1 MTDRQIKEIV
11 RTELDKIHAD
21 EDVRAQILKGLKGDT
36 MEYNKRESG
45 IDVIQNA
52 ENKEKTIVTS
62 KERETKARI
71 NTKGRFAAAA
81 AAAALC
87 ISGGAYFLSRV
98 NVDTDD
104 KAASDIDISY
114 SSDSA
119 ENTAVPDVDFA
130 GYYDP
135 QGYTVFEKFGE
146 MSSVLRLPDGKFL
159 IRQGGNH
166 FMDNGQEIFDYI
178 IFNGEKGCIEKVIS
192 SPRCNVK
199 ICSEGI
205 ELRDEIAAAID
216 VKNADLDFYD
226 FDLNP
231 VNTFSFDVSQYD
243 TGDTEQMIQ
252 NIAAAQDGSAMYVY
266 THVFENGDFAGSRI
280 YKAAPGGGG
289 ELVYESVK
297 DKNKPSI
304 FQIKDI
310 FPSADGEDIYFT
322 GYKMTYEGSDMY
334 PGQSL
339 VAVCDPTG
347 FNSGV
352 QWVDL
357 NDFVDQNFVY
367 ERNGKL
373 YYYTISDEENNGQA
387 PEFGVAQR
395 LEDGSCSATLSEFP
409 FAENYEE
416 FSGCPDGIYFSDS
429 GKYAVA
435 SKSVLN
441 GDETYDSYLCVY
453 ETSDMS
459 KVIFE
464 KKIEGALPVF
474 LGGMDTLFDEN
485 TGDLCVPV
493 GNLGEDH
500 ERTGYLTE
508 NVFGGEYANFGM
520 KSAEPEDSSVPD
532 TNGETE
538 YSSEDFEPEYNF
550 DIITRNPHP
559 DVDNERRWI
568 TDEKI
573 RREILDWYNSFLE
586 LDLDP
591 VESSDTN
598 EYTGGSPSTALYFI
612 ADNGEKV
619 VMYTQSSYTG
629 ANIEI
634 NGEDYDVP
642 DNSVL
647 KYVDKDWLGDFL
659 ISCKSGTEEIHRYV
673 IGNVNKEIYLD
684 WYDRF
689 IARDL
694 QPVDVSG
701 LSAANGGVYPELTF
715 TARNG
720 DDVKIGASRYT
731 DVANVEVNGE
741 NYMLPAEMLDVLDF
755 VHVIRG
761 TEPSDDF
768 TEVKTAYGYQN
779 IIFRHMKD
787 FNISYTA
794 VIDSEDILEISLVND
809 DLKDELTEFLE
820 TNGADMEKIR
830 FVENSTVVPTSSDI
844 QNAEVTISG

>member
-1 MTDRQIKEIV
+1 MTDKQIKEIV
-11 RTELDKIHAD
+11 RAELDKIHAD

-36 MEYNKRESG
+36 MENNKRKSG

-52 ENKEKTIVTS
+52 ENKEKTSVTS
-62 KERETKARI
+62 KERETRARI
-71 NTKGRFAAAA
+71 KTKGRFVAAA

-87 ISGGAYFLSRV
+87 ISGGAYFLSSV

-114 SSDSA
+114 SSDSS
-119 ENTAVPDVDFA
+119 ESTAVSSVDFS

-135 QGYTVFEKFGE
+135 QGYTVFEKFGKL
-146 MSSVLRLPDGKFL
+146 SSVLRLPNGKFL
-159 IRQGGNH
+159 IQQGGNH
-166 FMDNGQEIFDYI
+166 PIENGKEIFDYI

-192 SPRCNVK
+192 SGRCNVK

-205 ELRDEIAAAID
+205 ELRDEISSDIE

-231 VNTFSFDVSQYD
+231 MKTFSFDVSRYD
-243 TGDTEQMIQ
+243 SGDTEQLIQ

-266 THVFENGDFAGSRI
+266 THVFVNGDFTGSRI
-280 YKAAPGGGG
+280 YKAVPDGVG
-289 ELVYESVK
+289 ELVYESVE
-297 DKNKPSI
+297 DKNKPSANDI
-304 FQIKDI
+304 LQITDI
-310 FPSADGEDIYFT
+310 FPSADGADIYFT
-322 GYKMTYEGSDMY
+322 GYQMTYEGSDMY
-334 PGQSL
+334 PGHPL

-352 QWVDL
+352 QWADL
-357 NDFVDQNFVY
+357 NDFINNNYVY

-373 YYYTISDEENNGQA
+373 YYYTISEEENNGQT
-387 PEFGVAQR
+387 PKFGVAQR

-416 FSGCPDGIYFSDS
+416 FSGCPDGIYISDS
-429 GKYAVA
+429 GKYAVV
-435 SKSVLN
+435 SKSVFN
-441 GDETYDSYLCVY
+441 GDGEYTDSYICVY
-453 ETSDMS
+453 ETSDMT

-464 KKIEGALPVF
+464 KKIDGYLHVF
-474 LGGMDTLFDEN
+474 LGGMNTLLDEN

-500 ERTGYLTE
+500 EGTGYLTE
-508 NVFGGEYANFGM
+508 NIFGGEYANFGM
-520 KSAEPEDSSVPD
+520 KSAEPEDSSAPD
-532 TNGETE
+532 TDGETE
-538 YSSEDFEPEYNF
+538 CSSEDFEPEYNF

-573 RREILDWYNSFLE
+573 QREILDWYNSFLE

-598 EYTGGSPSTALYFI
+598 EYTGGSISTALYFI

-619 VMYTQSSYTG
+619 VMYTHSSYTG
-629 ANIEI
+629 ANIVI
-634 NGEDYDVP
+634 NGKDYDVP

-673 IGNVNKEIYLD
+673 IGNVNKEMYLD

-689 IARDL
+689 IARNL

-720 DDVKIGASRYT
+720 DAVKIGASRYT

-741 NYMLPAEMLDVLDF
+741 NYLLPAEMLDVLDF

-779 IIFRHMKD
+779 IIFRHIKD

-820 TNGADMEKIR
+820 TNGADMGKIR
-830 FVENSTVVPTSSDI
+830 FVENSTVMPT
-844 QNAEVTISG
+844 NGET